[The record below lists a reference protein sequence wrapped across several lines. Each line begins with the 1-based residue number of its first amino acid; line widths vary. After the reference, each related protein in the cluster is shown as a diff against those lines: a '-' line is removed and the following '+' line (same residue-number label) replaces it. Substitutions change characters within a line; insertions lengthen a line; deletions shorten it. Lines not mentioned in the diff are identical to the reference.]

1 MRTKLVETGAFLTR
15 ERGGRT
21 HTLRVSTEY
30 AVEHSAQGGETWVP
44 TGLRLYR
51 LANGQHVEALP
62 DGTFRTVRTKVLL
75 RRIDSAANR
84 SMPLRPSPSS
94 SSIAG
99 E

>member
-21 HTLRVSTEY
+21 HTLHVSTEY
-30 AVEHSAQGGETWVP
+30 AVEHAADGGETWMP

-75 RRIDSAANR
+75 RRIEPATSRSVPVRPTAN
-84 SMPLRPSPSS
+84 PPSH
-94 SSIAG
+94 AG
-99 E
+99 D

>member
-30 AVEHSAQGGETWVP
+30 AVEPAAEGGETWVP
-44 TGLRLYR
+44 TGLRIYR

-75 RRIDSAANR
+75 RRVEPATSRSQPVRSASN
-84 SMPLRPSPSS
+84 PSS
-94 SSIAG
+94 LAG
-99 E
+99 D

>member
-30 AVEHSAQGGETWVP
+30 AVEHSAKGGETWVP

-62 DGTFRTVRTKVLL
+62 DGTFRTVRTKILL
-75 RRIDSAANR
+75 RRVDAAANR
-84 SMPLRPSPSS
+84 VAVWSSPGSSPL
-94 SSIAG
+94 AG
-99 E
+99 D

>member
-1 MRTKLVETGAFLTR
+1 MRTKLVETGVFLAR
-15 ERGGRT
+15 ERGGRM

-30 AVEHSAQGGETWVP
+30 AVEHSAEGGETWVP
-44 TGLRLYR
+44 TGLRIYR

-75 RRIDSAANR
+75 RRIDGAPNR
-84 SMPLRPSPSS
+84 SVPVRALPTP

-99 E
+99 D

>member
-30 AVEHSAQGGETWVP
+30 AVEHSAEGGERWVP
-44 TGLRLYR
+44 TGVRIHRLS
-51 LANGQHVEALP
+51 NGQHVEALP

-75 RRIDSAANR
+75 RRIDGAANR
-84 SMPLRPSPSS
+84 VPARPSPSTS
-94 SSIAG
+94 SMA
-99 E
+99 ED

>member
-30 AVEHSAQGGETWVP
+30 AVEHVAEGGETWVP
-44 TGLRLYR
+44 TGHRIYR

-75 RRIDSAANR
+75 RRVEPAASRSLLLRPAAN
-84 SMPLRPSPSS
+84 PSS
-94 SSIAG
+94 HAG
-99 E
+99 D

>member
-30 AVEHSAQGGETWVP
+30 AVEHSAEGGESWVP
-44 TGLRLYR
+44 TGLRIYR

-75 RRIDSAANR
+75 RRVDSAANR
-84 SMPLRPSPSS
+84 VSSRPSPTTPSL
-94 SSIAG
+94 AG

>member
-1 MRTKLVETGAFLTR
+1 MKTKLVETGAFLTR

-30 AVEHSAQGGETWVP
+30 AVEHAAEGGETWVP
-44 TGLRLYR
+44 TGHRIYR

-75 RRIDSAANR
+75 RRVESAASR
-84 SMPLRPSPSS
+84 SMPLRPPSNQS
-94 SSIAG
+94 SHAG
-99 E
+99 D

>member
-1 MRTKLVETGAFLTR
+1 MRTKLVETGAFMTR

-30 AVEHSAQGGETWVP
+30 AVEHSAEGGESWVP
-44 TGLRLYR
+44 TGLRIYR
-51 LANGQHVEALP
+51 LANGQHVEALA

-75 RRIDSAANR
+75 RRVDGAANR
-84 SMPLRPSPSS
+84 VSARPSPTTPSL
-94 SSIAG
+94 AG

>member
-21 HTLRVSTEY
+21 HTLHVSTEY
-30 AVEHSAQGGETWVP
+30 AVEHSEEGGESWVP
-44 TGLRLYR
+44 TGLRTYR

-75 RRIDSAANR
+75 RRVDSAANR
-84 SMPLRPSPSS
+84 VPARPSPTTPSL
-94 SSIAG
+94 AG
-99 E
+99 D

>member
-1 MRTKLVETGAFLTR
+1 MTTRRMRTKLVETGAFLTR

-30 AVEHSAQGGETWVP
+30 AVEHPAEGGERWVP
-44 TGLRLYR
+44 TGVRIYR

-75 RRIDSAANR
+75 RRIEPATSRFA
-84 SMPLRPSPSS
+84 PLPP
-94 SSIAG
+94 A
-99 E
+99 

>member
-30 AVEHSAQGGETWVP
+30 AVERAPEGGEKWVP
-44 TGLRLYR
+44 TGLRFYR

-75 RRIDSAANR
+75 RRVESTTNR
-84 SMPLRPSPSS
+84 SLPARSTSNSS
-94 SSIAG
+94 SLAG
-99 E
+99 D

>member
-30 AVEHSAQGGETWVP
+30 SVEHAAEGGETWVP
-44 TGLRLYR
+44 TGHRIYR

-75 RRIDSAANR
+75 RRVEPVTSR
-84 SMPLRPSPSS
+84 PLPFRTTSNPSS
-94 SSIAG
+94 HAG
-99 E
+99 D

>member
-30 AVEHSAQGGETWVP
+30 AVEHATEGGETWVP
-44 TGLRLYR
+44 TGLRFYR

-75 RRIDSAANR
+75 RRVEASTTR
-84 SMPLRPSPSS
+84 SLPARPGSNASPL
-94 SSIAG
+94 AG
-99 E
+99 D

>member
-30 AVEHSAQGGETWVP
+30 AVEPTGEGGETWVP
-44 TGLRLYR
+44 TGLRIYR

-75 RRIDSAANR
+75 RRVDSPANR
-84 SMPLRPSPSS
+84 ALPVRPTSNPSTV
-94 SSIAG
+94 AG
-99 E
+99 D

>member
-1 MRTKLVETGAFLTR
+1 LSKTGAFLTR

-30 AVEHSAQGGETWVP
+30 AVEHSAEGGERWVP
-44 TGLRLYR
+44 TGLRIYR

-75 RRIDSAANR
+75 RRLDAATSRASA
-84 SMPLRPSPSS
+84 RPSPSS
-94 SSIAG
+94 RSLAS